1 MTRIST
7 CPTVLELF
15 ERSCQRFTDRPF
27 LCVFENKQKR
37 SLTYAQARERIT
49 AFAFHLRQQGVQP
62 GDSVALAGR
71 NSPEWALAF
80 LAILWAEAVVVPL
93 DAQLGASDLARLASL
108 GRCRLVVRSKEL
120 SELDGLLPGVPVF
133 PLDAR
138 ELEVL
143 PGQAFPQSV
152 QNPGETAVILFTS
165 GTTGHPKG
173 VVLTHSNLVSDCLL
187 AQKLLSISEN
197 DIFYALLPLHH
208 AYTLLAVFLEA
219 VSVGASILFAEK
231 MAVSSVLSDLR
242 QGQVTMFL
250 AVPLLFNKLLAGLL
264 KAVRERGFLA
274 WVWVRSLML
283 LSGWVKKTTR
293 YNPGK
298 VWFRPLLDKAG
309 LSQVRVCISGGG
321 PLAPTVFRRFN
332 ELGLDFVQGY
342 GLTETSPILALNPVE
357 RYKEKSVGRLIPG
370 VEARLLNVDSQGQ
383 GELAVRGPMVMKGY
397 FNDAAATEEV
407 LSAGGWLRT
416 GDVGRLD
423 AENYLYLT
431 GRVKSLIVSEGG
443 KNVYPEEIEYAFQLY
458 PEVEQVLVRGWLKNP
473 ALHTEGIEALLYPN
487 ADAVKAWSAARPGVD
502 TETLVRAEL
511 GELVAKVNRGLAAYQ
526 KIDRFTVL
534 KEPLEMTT
542 TRKIKRPKPT

>member
-1 MTRIST
+1 MTKI
-7 CPTVLELF
+7 PTWPTLLEMF
-15 ERSCQRFTDRPF
+15 EGSCQRFGHRPF
-27 LCVFENKQKR
+27 LYVFENKLKR

-49 AFAFHLRQQGVQP
+49 SLAAHLLQVGVRP
-62 GDSVALAGR
+62 GDSVALVGR
-71 NSPEWALAF
+71 NSPEWAVAF
-80 LAILWAEAVVVPL
+80 LAILWAGAVVVPL
-93 DAQLGASDLARLASL
+93 DAQLGAPDLARLVGL
-108 GRCRLVVRSKEL
+108 GRCRLVVRSREL
-120 SELDGLLPGVPVF
+120 EPLDGLLAGIPV
-133 PLDAR
+133 LHLNAQ
-138 ELEVL
+138 ELASL
-143 PGQAFPQSV
+143 PSQNLPQS
-152 QNPGETAVILFTS
+152 PLTADDTAVVLFTS

-187 AQKLLSISEN
+187 AQKLLSISEK
-197 DIFYALLPLHH
+197 DVFYALLPLHH

-231 MAVSSVLSDLR
+231 LAVSSVLSDLR
-242 QGQVTMFL
+242 EGQVTMFL

-264 KAVRERGFLA
+264 KAVRDRGLVA
-274 WVWVRSLML
+274 WVGVRSLML

-293 YNPGK
+293 HNPGK
-298 VWFRPLLDKAG
+298 SWFRPILDKAG

-357 RYKEKSVGRLIPG
+357 RYKETSVGRLIPG
-370 VEARLLNVDSQGQ
+370 VEARLLNLDSQGQ
-383 GELAVRGPMVMKGY
+383 GELAVRGPMVMKRY
-397 FNDAAATEEV
+397 FFDDAATAEV
-407 LSAGGWLRT
+407 LSVDGWLRT
-416 GDVGRLD
+416 GDVGWLD

-443 KNVYPEEIEYAFQLY
+443 KNVYPEEIEYAFQIY
-458 PEVEQVLVRGWLKNP
+458 PEVEQVLVRGWLKDP
-473 ALHTEGIEALLYPN
+473 ALRVEGIEALLYPS
-487 ADAVKAWSAARPGVD
+487 ADAVKDWSSARPGVE

-534 KEPLEMTT
+534 TEPLEMTT
-542 TRKIKRPKPT
+542 TRKIKRPNPT

>member
-1 MTRIST
+1 MTKI
-7 CPTVLELF
+7 PTWPTLLEMF
-15 ERSCQRFTDRPF
+15 EGSYQRFGHRPF
-27 LCVFENKQKR
+27 LCVFENKLKR

-49 AFAFHLRQQGVQP
+49 SLAAHLLQVGVRP
-62 GDSVALAGR
+62 GDSVALVGR
-71 NSPEWALAF
+71 NSPEWAVAF
-80 LAILWAEAVVVPL
+80 LAILWAGAVVVPL
-93 DAQLGASDLARLASL
+93 DAQLGAPDLARLVGL
-108 GRCRLVVRSKEL
+108 GRCRLVVRSREL
-120 SELDGLLPGVPVF
+120 EPLDGLLAGIPV
-133 PLDAR
+133 LHLNAQ
-138 ELEVL
+138 ELASL
-143 PGQAFPQSV
+143 PSQNLPQS
-152 QNPGETAVILFTS
+152 PLTADDTAVVLFTS

-187 AQKLLSISEN
+187 AQKLLSISEK
-197 DIFYALLPLHH
+197 DVFYALLPLHH

-231 MAVSSVLSDLR
+231 LAVSSVLSDLR
-242 QGQVTMFL
+242 EGQVTMFL

-264 KAVRERGFLA
+264 KAVRDRGLVA
-274 WVWVRSLML
+274 WVGVRSLML

-293 YNPGK
+293 HNPGK
-298 VWFRPLLDKAG
+298 SWFRPILDKAG

-357 RYKEKSVGRLIPG
+357 RYKETSVGRLIPG
-370 VEARLLNVDSQGQ
+370 VEARLLNLDSQGQ
-383 GELAVRGPMVMKGY
+383 GELAVRGPMVMKRY
-397 FNDAAATEEV
+397 FFDDAATAEV
-407 LSAGGWLRT
+407 LSADGWLRT
-416 GDVGRLD
+416 GDVGWLD

-443 KNVYPEEIEYAFQLY
+443 KNVYPEEIEYAFQIY
-458 PEVEQVLVRGWLKNP
+458 PEVEQVLVRGWLKDP
-473 ALHTEGIEALLYPN
+473 ALRVEGIEALLYPS
-487 ADAVKAWSAARPGVD
+487 ADAVKDWSSARPGVE

-534 KEPLEMTT
+534 TEPLEMTT
-542 TRKIKRPKPT
+542 TRKIKRPNPT